1 MQDLHSHKTRRLCIK
16 TRNNAEV
23 LGRDNKGKSVKN
35 FRNRPRAFDR
45 KNTKTGTG
53 LNCRCLR
60 RLPGIYG

>member
-1 MQDLHSHKTRRLCIK
+1 MQDFHSHKTRRLCIK

-23 LGRDNKGKSVKN
+23 LGRATKENPQKALATC
-35 FRNRPRAFDR
+35 RAFDR

>member
-35 FRNRPRAFDR
+35 FRNRP
-45 KNTKTGTG
+45 G
-53 LNCRCLR
+53 LLIAKIR
-60 RLPGIYG
+60 RRERV

>member
-1 MQDLHSHKTRRLCIK
+1 MQDFHSHKTRRLCIK

-23 LGRDNKGKSVKN
+23 LGRDNKGKSAKSS
-35 FRNRPRAFDR
+35 RNGRAFDR